1 MAYTIEQMLE
11 IIPLELALFMRE
23 NMKQAVLKFG
33 DLPEIHEKRYSFS
46 HSGTNESFSISPP
59 EFIEAV
65 DEHLKTVDPKDIKV
79 AALKVPRMIKRD
91 EKKRKKKLG

>member
-1 MAYTIEQMLE
+1 M
-11 IIPLELALFMRE
+11 PLDLSLYMRE
-23 NMKQAVLKFG
+23 TMKRKVPKFG

-46 HSGTNESFSISPP
+46 HTVTNESFAISPP

-65 DEHLKTVDPKDIKV
+65 DEYLKTVDPNDIKV
-79 AALKVPRMIKRD
+79 AALKVPLMIKRD